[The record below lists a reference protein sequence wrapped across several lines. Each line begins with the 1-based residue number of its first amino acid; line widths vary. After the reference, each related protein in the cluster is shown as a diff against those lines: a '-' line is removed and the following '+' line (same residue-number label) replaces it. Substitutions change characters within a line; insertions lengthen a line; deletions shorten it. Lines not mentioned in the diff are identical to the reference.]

1 MKLKAVQN
9 IVSLA
14 NYLLALNIKHVDL
27 NTQLRLIVREGEKN
41 FNLQCLCAG
50 FVMDMNGN

>member
-14 NYLLALNIKHVDL
+14 NYLLALNVKHVDL
-27 NTQLRLIVREGEKN
+27 NTQLRLIVHEGEKT
-41 FNLQCLCAG
+41 LICSVYVLG
-50 FVMDMNGN
+50 L